1 MPLFFAIEPS
11 NESDGRNEFEIPA
24 AWSGCLCL
32 CSPLTPSQPSSPVC
46 PLTSAD
52 QPVSALPLDPIDGEV
67 ALNVAAFARIATPI
81 LPESLLQII
90 AGPMRFEPT
99 ASSVTSWR
107 SKPVGTTAPKTRWLF
122 ALRAL
127 PIELLQQKDLDAM
140 DFHHILRLRDGGIF
154 GISGA
159 NLLELYLVQGFS
171 FFVCI
176 LRRTNQAILCL
187 CISNNLRIGDSFWSV
202 LQTYSPILDQ

>member
-1 MPLFFAIEPS
+1 MTEDFTHLTLMPLFFAIEPS

-90 AGPMRFEPT
+90 AMPAGFEP
-99 ASSVTSWR
+99 AYVS
-107 SKPVGTTAPKTRWLF
+107 
-122 ALRAL
+122 
-127 PIELLQQKDLDAM
+127 
-140 DFHHILRLRDGGIF
+140 
-154 GISGA
+154 
-159 NLLELYLVQGFS
+159 
-171 FFVCI
+171 
-176 LRRTNQAILCL
+176 
-187 CISNNLRIGDSFWSV
+187 
-202 LQTYSPILDQ
+202 